1 MTITS
6 GIAWTTMNVRKSD
19 GSTIVD
25 VRPDCTNLDWSTP
38 LAVQDITTIQQSAHA
53 RLPLLMDFQLNL
65 AVLFN
70 PTGAHLVF
78 RDLAAGTTTRSTAIV
93 VGGATLNNNCIIT
106 DYPPNRGN
114 DGALTIKVPLALVD
128 GALPTWS

>member
-1 MTITS
+1 MAITS

-25 VRPDCTNLDWSTP
+25 IRPDCTNLDWTTP
-38 LAVQDITTIQQSAHA
+38 LAVQDITSINESAHA

-65 AVLFN
+65 GVLFN

-78 RDLAAGTTTRSTAIV
+78 RDLASGTTTRSTAIV

-106 DYPPNRGN
+106 DYPVTRGN
-114 DGALTIKVPLALVD
+114 DGSMTVRLTPNAVRPAWR
-128 GALPTWS
+128 ASR